1 MNIDTHKLKTLI
13 YAAGETSVSISK
25 KLNIN
30 RDTFRRWLKNENI
43 PLNKVHGLISILNM
57 SDEIILE
64 TFFMRENPP
73 EKFII

>member
-1 MNIDTHKLKTLI
+1 MNIDIHKLKALM
-13 YAAGETSVSISK
+13 YAASETNISVGK
-25 KLNIN
+25 KLDIN
-30 RDTFRRWLKNENI
+30 RDTLRRWLKNENI
-43 PLNKVHGLISILNM
+43 PLNKVHELISILNM